1 MASSDLEAVLAD
13 IRDPKGAM
21 LKTVIGSLQ
30 MSRKLPTTK
39 AINGLNSSTRER
51 VLERQGALA
60 ERLRAVMDRLVKKI
74 GGVDEKLPDNYVLHT
89 TSGFEFVRSCSER
102 LLERVDMC
110 LDKAA
115 KQNKQSRVLAADTA
129 IVPNSATSRR
139 QRPQDK
145 FKTPPDNS
153 NEPFVPLLKN
163 KPNAVVPLDVFLE
176 DPPEAFSSSV
186 EASLD
191 AHLSTLGAD
200 ASRVPRRYCHPYSHE
215 LLQLEYCPRQYQRRD
230 PQMYKPIDTTEYTWV
245 DTAEALA
252 EMNAHI
258 CDSRNVHEVAV
269 DLEHHSYRSFLGFV
283 CLMQVSTRT
292 RDFLVDTLT
301 LREEM
306 QTCNDWTT
314 DPKIVKVFHG
324 ADRDITWL
332 QGNFGVYVVNMFDT
346 GQAARLLEY
355 PSFGL
360 AYLLKHHC
368 NVTAEK
374 QYQLADW
381 RIRPLSKQMASYA
394 QADTHYLLYVHDL
407 LTNELKK
414 KSTVPKHNPTNYIQ
428 AVLDRSRDLC
438 LQRYEKP
445 IFTPTSYQLVLSRR
459 NQVLSPSHER
469 IFAALY
475 QWRDSIARQEDESTG
490 YVLPT
495 DSMLQLATKAP
506 TNMGGLVEALNILR
520 PLVRLHAKEILL
532 LIADAK
538 KPPSSSIKSPLPAL
552 TDMAQVTPAVR
563 GNNSRSQSAVD
574 QNSSVTVAKGL
585 FTPIEG
591 VAAAAD
597 DTRYAIANSV
607 TPTAG
612 ELVGTP
618 AVEVQSTSTPMNPA
632 AASALGINHG
642 GGNVQGGR
650 SKPSQ
655 SPVLEQDDLWSLARW
670 TSPVPVVCDTHN
682 EGFNANEPL
691 PTSLEMQR
699 SAVDLSSKL
708 EAAGGIAGQAESS
721 AASPSS
727 VAGRTFLS
735 GATARQ
741 KWLDATKEMEN
752 LAKSQTSLPG
762 LQGKHE
768 EDDGQNDDEESFPY
782 GDDPTSGSR
791 KKRPLPG
798 SAGAQVGGTSSQE
811 GIPETMDQIFVL
823 SNRNRRLLKQSDK
836 HKSLKEAGNI
846 SADHGSGGVESRTR
860 KKSSQPR
867 TAEQEIS
874 FMESINWVPDG
885 TTEQDL
891 GVRTSHPPAGKK
903 PRISGP
909 GEGRHSNSGGA
920 AKKST
925 ATSGKDRSSTGSVS
939 GSGKNSHK
947 HPKQH
952 HHQSKKSSKANATA
966 GKFTPYDMEAAKKAA
981 GASYNPFLAKSY
993 ATQHRTNVQANAGTH
1008 HASKSRRGHLS
1019 RGGRGGRGS
1028 RSTGGRSAQG
1038 ARRPTNS

>member
-1 MASSDLEAVLAD
+1 MASSDLEAALAD

-21 LKTVIGSLQ
+21 LKSVIGSLQ
-30 MSRKLPTTK
+30 VSRKLPTTK
-39 AINGLNSSTRER
+39 AINGLSASIRER

-60 ERLRAVMDRLVKKI
+60 ERLRTVMDRLVKKI
-74 GGVDEKLPDNYVLHT
+74 GGVEEKLPNNAVLHT

-115 KQNKQSRVLAADTA
+115 KQNKQSRVLAAD
-129 IVPNSATSRR
+129 SATAPASSALSTRSRR

-153 NEPFVPLLKN
+153 NEPFVPRLKN
-163 KPNAVVPLDVFLE
+163 KPNAVVPLDIFLE

-230 PQMYKPIDTTEYTWV
+230 PQKYEPIDTTEYTWV

-283 CLMQVSTRT
+283 CLMQVSTRS
-292 RDFLVDTLT
+292 RDFLVDTLA

-306 QTCNDWTT
+306 QSCNDWTT

-394 QADTHYLLYVHDL
+394 QADTHYLLFVHDL

-538 KPPSSSIKSPLPAL
+538 KPPTSLIKSPLPAL
-552 TDMAQVTPAVR
+552 TDVAQVTPAVR
-563 GNNSRSQSAVD
+563 GSNSRSQSAVD
-574 QNSSVTVAKGL
+574 HNSSVTVAKGL

-597 DTRYAIANSV
+597 DTRYTIANSV

-642 GGNVQGGR
+642 AGNVQGGR
-650 SKPSQ
+650 PKPSQ
-655 SPVLEQDDLWSLARW
+655 SPILEQDDLWSLARW

-682 EGFNANEPL
+682 KDFNANEPL

-699 SAVDLSSKL
+699 SSVDLSSKL
-708 EAAGGIAGQAESS
+708 DAAIDVGGQDESA

-741 KWLDATKEMEN
+741 QWLEATKEMES
-752 LAKSQTSLPG
+752 LAKSQTSLPRF
-762 LQGKHE
+762 QGKHDE
-768 EDDGQNDDEESFPY
+768 HEQNVDEEPFPC
-782 GDDPTSGSR
+782 GDDPTSGST

-798 SAGAQVGGTSSQE
+798 SPGAQVGDTGSQD

-836 HKSLKEAGNI
+836 HKSLKAAGN
-846 SADHGSGGVESRTR
+846 DHRSGGIESRTR

-909 GEGRHSNSGGA
+909 GEGRNSGGA
-920 AKKST
+920 AKKSAT
-925 ATSGKDRSSTGSVS
+925 TSGKDRSSNVS
-939 GSGKNSHK
+939 GGGKNSHK

-952 HHQSKKSSKANATA
+952 HHHQSKKSLKANATA
-966 GKFTPYDMEAAKKAA
+966 GKFTPYDMDAAKKAA
-981 GASYNPFLAKSY
+981 GATYNPFLAKSY

-1028 RSTGGRSAQG
+1028 RSNGGRSAQG